1 MNKYQSNYIAA
12 DPVIEQPRADLIRH
26 GDVIKLIDRTID
38 VYGQQQRAA
47 LQAVQGAT
55 VEGRGFL
62 SDAAQVAQRRRT
74 SALYLATYTGVSA
87 LTMGGLAFL
96 AHVAAGVDG
105 SLAIGGWMT
114 ATGGLTLLLAHLS
127 HLKEFSHSPEGIARL
142 LIDAQENVQLY
153 GLESARVQI
162 ELEHEAER
170 ARQERAA
177 REAERARQTA
187 IDAEKRRQER
197 IDESARQKR
206 EYWAAQAPQAT
217 EAAQTHAQRV
227 THVSAPIV
235 ESSPPEQAQ
244 EGDSWRSVLAGWM
257 TELYTKEGAISE
269 TGTVKIRAP
278 WSARAPWSDTDK
290 AEMKRVALARRPA
303 LFETSGNGNLRLRIE
318 VFATIEQAI
327 AILTPRL
334 TDD

>member
-26 GDVIKLIDRTID
+26 GDVIKLVDRTID

-105 SLAIGGWMT
+105 SLAIGGWMA
-114 ATGGLTLLLAHLS
+114 ATGGLTLLLSHLS
-127 HLKEFSHSPEGIARL
+127 HLKEFAHSPEGIARL

-153 GLESARVQI
+153 GLETARVQI

-170 ARQERAA
+170 ARQERAT
-177 REAERARQTA
+177 REAERARQMA

-206 EYWAAQAPQAT
+206 EYWAAQAPQ
-217 EAAQTHAQRV
+217 EAQTHVQGV

-235 ESSPPEQAQ
+235 ESDPLEQAQ
-244 EGDSWRSVLAGWM
+244 EGDSWRSVLAGWI

-278 WSARAPWSDTDK
+278 WSARAPWSETDK

-318 VFATIEQAI
+318 LFSTVEQAV

-334 TDD
+334 TE